1 MAEKELTSEIVLQVN
16 SFIRDYHEYQEIWT
30 AEIGDE

>member
-1 MAEKELTSEIVLQVN
+1 MTEKELTSEIVLQVN
-16 SFIRDYHEYQEIWT
+16 SFITDHHEYEEIWT